1 MEGLRGD
8 MTVKD
13 ALEFCSPA
21 QRKYLARW
29 SEKSLVTLREFH
41 IGHIKTYENDR
52 LREVDLHVVNAE
64 VDSLLRLV
72 ESAGVGDL
80 SLRKYRPLQESYV
93 LTYDERSVL
102 PARAQ
107 KFIEV
112 LEREIQRLTTENDRI
127 MKVLRKAILARRR
140 S

>member
-1 MEGLRGD
+1 MRVLDGN

-21 QRKYLARW
+21 QQRNLSRW
-29 SEKSLVTLREFH
+29 SEKFAVKLREFH
-41 IGHIKTYENDR
+41 IGHIRTYENDR

-93 LTYDERSVL
+93 LTFDERKAL
-102 PARAQ
+102 PLRAQ
-107 KFIEV
+107 NFIEV
-112 LEREIQRLTTENDRI
+112 LEREIERLTSENDRI
-127 MKVLRKAILARRR
+127 MNVLRKTALSRKRY
-140 S
+140 

>member
-1 MEGLRGD
+1 MKVLEGD

-13 ALEFCSPA
+13 ALEFCSLE
-21 QRKYLARW
+21 QRNNLSHWAERFG
-29 SEKSLVTLREFH
+29 VRLRDLH
-41 IGHIKTYENDR
+41 LGHIRTYESDR

-72 ESAGVGDL
+72 ESTGAGDP

-93 LTYDERSVL
+93 LTIDERKAL
-102 PARAQ
+102 PVRAQ

-112 LEREIQRLTTENDRI
+112 LEREIDRLTDESNRL
-127 MKVLRKAILARRR
+127 MKLLRKTALSRRR
-140 S
+140 Y